1 VKRSHINL
9 SVFDSRWEA
18 SEAFELDRSPHV
30 AAWVKNDHLG
40 FEITYSFRGIIRKFR
55 PDYLVRLAN
64 GKLLVL
70 EVKGQDNQEQR
81 TKREF
86 LDEWVRAVNGHG
98 GCGLWA
104 ADVSRSPTDIHEIL
118 QSNTA

>member
-1 VKRSHINL
+1 M

-18 SEAFELDRSPHV
+18 SEAFELDRSPKV
-30 AAWVKNDHLG
+30 AAWLKNDHLG

-64 GKLLVL
+64 GKMLVL
-70 EVKGQDNQEQR
+70 EVKGQDNQEQQ

-86 LDEWVRAVNGHG
+86 LGEWVRAVNGHASFG
-98 GCGLWA
+98 PWS
-104 ADVSRSPTDIHEIL
+104 ADVSRQPTDIHEIL
-118 QSNTA
+118 QRHAE